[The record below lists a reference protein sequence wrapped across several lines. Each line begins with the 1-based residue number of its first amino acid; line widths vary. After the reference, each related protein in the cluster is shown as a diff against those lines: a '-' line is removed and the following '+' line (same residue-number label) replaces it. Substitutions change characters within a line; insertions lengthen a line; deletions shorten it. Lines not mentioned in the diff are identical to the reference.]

1 MPKPTKLAPRSPF
14 SPPLADKNKPL
25 RDQYHHFIP
34 RFILR
39 RYQVGP
45 VLSKAE
51 RNKAY
56 RRTGVDPEYV
66 LYYDI
71 EKQTLDTRPIGKV
84 YGSQNLYRDANNTY
98 NVNHLEEKLG
108 QLEKRA
114 AKIIRGIHEAIP
126 WGKFTLAR
134 PELDALRKFLF
145 LMHYR
150 RQTMWVTLFDKDLPG
165 NEDGRDRLEAYGK
178 AKGLHTPADIWLHFL
193 QYFLE
198 TPHEQINRDGVAW
211 LKDHKSHRELTDVGL
226 ISYLGGQNFEA
237 IMYQV
242 QAQGYYPG
250 VWEAAEGEEFVL
262 TPTCFGMQE
271 GFLIDARE
279 VFMHRL
285 FVISPRLAIVLRNS
299 ALRPEHG
306 GVEFRKK
313 VASVLADYP
322 LEFSEPTYANGRNG
336 IPWDRSRASPGEL
349 AEQLQEYRL
358 SEQAQKDTFTFKIFR
373 LSSEQTLNLN
383 KAILLCTAPTGAVT
397 FTNKSF
403 MVRSL
408 RYYLRNVMTFE
419 DKKRQSYE
427 ALLCNLLYPP
437 KVPSAP

>member
-1 MPKPTKLAPRSPF
+1 MPKPAQS
-14 SPPLADKNKPL
+14 SPPSPGSPGENKNKPP
-25 RDQYHHFIP
+25 RDQFHHFIP

-66 LYYDI
+66 LYYDV
-71 EKQTLDTRPIGKV
+71 EKQTLDTRPIGKIF
-84 YGSQNLYRDANNTY
+84 GTQNMYRDARNSF

-108 QLEKRA
+108 LLEKRA
-114 AKIIRGIHEAIP
+114 AKIIRGIHESIP
-126 WGKFTLAR
+126 WGKFTLTR
-134 PELDALRKFLF
+134 PDLEALRKFLF

-150 RQTMWVTLFDKDLPG
+150 RRTMWVSLFDKDLPG
-165 NEDGRDRLEAYGK
+165 NEEGRDRLEEYGK

-211 LKDHKSHRELTDVGL
+211 MKDNKNLTSMSETEM
-226 ISYLGGQNFEA
+226 INYLGGRNFEA
-237 IMYQV
+237 ILYQT
-242 QAQGYYPG
+242 QAQAYFPG

-262 TPTCFGMQE
+262 TPSAFGMAE
-271 GFLIDARE
+271 GFHIEARE

-285 FVISPRLAIVLRNS
+285 FILSPRLAIVLRNS
-299 ALRPEHG
+299 ALRPEYCTP
-306 GVEFRKK
+306 EFRKK

-336 IPWDRSRASPGEL
+336 IPWDRNASPGEL
-349 AEQLQEYRL
+349 AQQLQEYRL
-358 SEQAQKDTFTFKIFR
+358 SEQAQKDTFTFKIFK
-373 LSSEQTLNLN
+373 LTSEQTLNLN
-383 KAILLCTAPTGAVT
+383 KAVLFCTAPTGGVT

-408 RYYLRNVMTFE
+408 RYYLRNVMDFE
-419 DKKRQSYE
+419 DMKKRPSYE
-427 ALLCNLLYPP
+427 ALLSQLLYPP
-437 KVPSAP
+437 KPPGP